1 MQLIRFLSCLLFLT
15 TLSCQSHNSKKV
27 MRNTIE
33 TTNKIRNLNSLTSEG
48 IREEI
53 YLATKKYIE
62 KIGR

>member
-1 MQLIRFLSCLLFLT
+1 
-15 TLSCQSHNSKKV
+15 

-48 IREEI
+48 IKEEI